1 MRGQHLGRQQ
11 RLGRLG
17 GGGDKAASTRGDKEV
32 VMARGGEEVTA
43 ALHRLWGSDEASSA
57 GGSRSVR
64 WRGNTA
70 LRVFA
75 GHPLVAQAPR
85 SRFISS
91 SLTLASQSHDSVG
104 SSAGWGG
111 RRTVDSVHAR
121 AARGRTTW
129 GAAVDGE
136 DEVAPTWR
144 HRAATP
150 GGTRRATWTAH
161 IAPKGDGVATGERE
175 PAHRPAGRGAT
186 AHGPMIAGNDH
197 RRDGMC
203 GRRQKEGKGRGD
215 GGGPHRGAPVTEGR
229 RKAAGGARAEGG
241 GAAPAMG
248 GAWEETD
255 EGGRDLRKGK
265 EGLRRG
271 GPERCS
277 QNNGRQRQY

>member
-70 LRVFA
+70 LRVLA

-104 SSAGWGG
+104 SSAGWG
-111 RRTVDSVHAR
+111 
-121 AARGRTTW
+121 RG
-129 GAAVDGE
+129 
-136 DEVAPTWR
+136 
-144 HRAATP
+144 
-150 GGTRRATWTAH
+150 
-161 IAPKGDGVATGERE
+161 
-175 PAHRPAGRGAT
+175 
-186 AHGPMIAGNDH
+186 
-197 RRDGMC
+197 
-203 GRRQKEGKGRGD
+203 
-215 GGGPHRGAPVTEGR
+215 
-229 RKAAGGARAEGG
+229 
-241 GAAPAMG
+241 
-248 GAWEETD
+248 
-255 EGGRDLRKGK
+255 
-265 EGLRRG
+265 
-271 GPERCS
+271 CS
-277 QNNGRQRQY
+277 LKSGSTS